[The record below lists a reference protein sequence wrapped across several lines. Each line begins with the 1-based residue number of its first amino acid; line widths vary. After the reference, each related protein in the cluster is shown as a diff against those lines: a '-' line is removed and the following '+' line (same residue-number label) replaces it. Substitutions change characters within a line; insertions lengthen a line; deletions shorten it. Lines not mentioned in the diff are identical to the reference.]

1 VKDAKSEAQKEIE
14 DYRTQKDSEFKT
26 FETEVNQNTANA
38 LVTWFLC
45 SNELGYYGKHD
56 TPNISWQQTAH

>member
-14 DYRTQKDSEFKT
+14 DYRTQKDSEFKI

-38 LVTWFLC
+38 L
-45 SNELGYYGKHD
+45 GYYGKHD
-56 TPNISWQQTAH
+56 TPNIS

>member
-38 LVTWFLC
+38 LATCLLYP
-45 SNELGYYGKHD
+45 NEFGYYEIHD
-56 TPNISWQQTAH
+56 TLNTG